1 MSPAKLASATST
13 YNAGLPIRKK
23 DVNIICYWLVSFVEG
38 WGRDTNTNEEYA
50 VFPLGICI
58 F

>member
-1 MSPAKLASATST
+1 MSPAKLAFATSK
-13 YNAGLPIRKK
+13 YNPVLPIRKK
-23 DVNIICYWLVSFVEG
+23 EVSIMCYWLVSFVKG
-38 WGRDTNTNEEYA
+38 WGRDTNTNEEHA